1 MSTST
6 IQVTLVQLDNYGP
19 WTVTPEPRREADL
32 QSLQARLFADV
43 SRQVGASGGYVFH
56 SRFDNMIAV
65 TNGLDGEDHA
75 AIQRAVRN
83 QYPVTVSLGVA
94 ASETPA
100 AALELA
106 SERLQQAGSAQ
117 DRDRKEALAGDTLD
131 AETRTPED
139 VTVAHFDIDDFT
151 SRYTDE
157 VDAFDAHMSVITAYA
172 TLMRYLYRECDALS
186 FFVGGDNIVSICPSI
201 EATNYQDAIEH
212 VTAETG
218 IQLKVG
224 IGRGRTAHEAG
235 MSAKHALEECRTNG
249 TRIEQDL
256 ATAHG
261 D

>member
-1 MSTST
+1 MSTPT

-19 WTVTPEPRREADL
+19 WTVTPEPRRETDL

-43 SRQVGASGGYVFH
+43 SRQVGTGGGYVFH

-65 TNGLDGEDHA
+65 TNGLDDEDHT
-75 AIQRAVRN
+75 AIQRTVRN
-83 QYPVTVSLGVA
+83 QYPVTVSLSVA
-94 ASETPA
+94 ASDTPA

-106 SERLQQAGSAQ
+106 SERLQRVGSAQ
-117 DRDRKEALAGDTLD
+117 DSNREEALVGDPLD
-131 AETRTPED
+131 DEARTAED
-139 VTVAHFDIDDFT
+139 VTVAHFDVDDFT
-151 SRYTDE
+151 SRYTDR
-157 VDAFDAHMSVITAYA
+157 VDAFDAHMSVTTAYA

-186 FFVGGDNIVSICPSI
+186 FFVGGDNIVSICPSA
-201 EATNYQDAIEH
+201 EPTNYQGAIQH

-218 IQLKVG
+218 IELKVG

-249 TRIEQDL
+249 TRIERDL